1 MKYNLKKLRKDPN
14 LVLTTE
20 TITGEY
26 DPMRGKL
33 YSTMSLMKEG
43 KLVCKICRFGQIKKC
58 YDFAM
63 TAYFVHDGIE
73 YNTNFKEIQLY
84 LKSMN

>member
-14 LVLTTE
+14 IVLTTE
-20 TITGEY
+20 KITGEY
-26 DPMRGKL
+26 DPSNGRL
-33 YSTMSLMKEG
+33 YSTMSLMKDG

>member
-14 LVLTTE
+14 LILTTE
-20 TITGEY
+20 TITTEY
-26 DPMRGKL
+26 DSMKGHL
-33 YSTMSLMKEG
+33 YSTMSLMKDG

-63 TAYFVHDGIE
+63 TAYFVHEGIE